1 MAAGGHFLSD
11 VVWSLIL
18 AYAVCHILYY
28 HVLHL
33 HRHESAESLALPLHH
48 VHPRWHRVMAV
59 AAVLGGIGVLIALF
73 ATPHGTVLKSVIPL
87 SSLPDAP
94 RVMMFEAKAADVEI
108 VLLDP
113 TASQISIEGELHGFG
128 LPTSRLRGSVAFE
141 LKPEPTLHYR
151 IEQTGWFTDLDGAA
165 TVLLPS
171 GGLRRV
177 VVRLGHGNIRVRDET
192 RSGVVKRREVQL
204 DLVTA
209 DGHVQVPDGT

>member
-128 LPTSRLRGSVAFE
+128 LPTSRLRGSVAFD